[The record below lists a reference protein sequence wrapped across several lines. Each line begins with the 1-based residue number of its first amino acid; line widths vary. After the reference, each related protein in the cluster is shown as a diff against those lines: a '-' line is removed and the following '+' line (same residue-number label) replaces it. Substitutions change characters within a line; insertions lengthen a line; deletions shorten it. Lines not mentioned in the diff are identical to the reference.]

1 MSESFTINV
10 HKYSPIKKAALL
22 KDDKIYTGINHAEC
36 FKQRPKGEL
45 RDAVQGFVTEDNFLL
60 IEKKL

>member
-22 KDDKIYTGINHAEC
+22 KDGKIYTGINHAEC

-45 RDAVQGFVTEDNFLL
+45 RDAVQDRKSVV
-60 IEKKL
+60 